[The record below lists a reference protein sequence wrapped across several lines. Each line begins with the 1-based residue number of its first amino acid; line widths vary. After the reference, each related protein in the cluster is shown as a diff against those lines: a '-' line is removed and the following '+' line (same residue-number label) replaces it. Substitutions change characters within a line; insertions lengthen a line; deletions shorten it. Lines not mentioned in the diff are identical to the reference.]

1 MGSCYSLPKLN
12 KRVAV
17 QAVSTVSDGQGGGT
31 ESWATET
38 TVSAAIEPTKAW
50 EKFQAGQFQTP
61 ATHKVTIRYLSGL
74 TTKKR
79 LLYGTRVMAIK
90 EVIDVNEQHAF
101 MELKVIEQQ

>member
-1 MGSCYSLPKLN
+1 MGSCYSPPKLN

-17 QAVSTVSDGQGGGT
+17 QAASTASDGQGGST

-38 TVSAAIEPTKAW
+38 TISAAIEPLKAW
-50 EKFQAGQFQTP
+50 EKYQAMQFQTP
-61 ATHKVTIRYLSGL
+61 VTHKVTIRYLSGL
-74 TTKKR
+74 TAKKR
-79 LLYGTRVMAIK
+79 LLYGTRVLAIK